1 MKSWDGVGEA
11 YAASYASLCA
21 GTIAPLLAKFG
32 PAEGRR
38 ALDVGS
44 GTGELAA
51 RFRDAGWDAVG
62 CEPEATMRAV
72 AGHKHPGI
80 RFVDAG
86 FPSLPCASGSFD
98 AVTANF
104 VLNHVKDPR
113 RSASEMARVAATGA
127 VLGATIWVLS
137 PSWFWRD
144 VCESAGLQPA
154 AGERLPPEK
163 DFERT
168 SAGFA
173 TMLEDAGW
181 REVVTEDMSWTW
193 EVSPTALW
201 ASAEGGVASAGL
213 FYQGLDSAERAR
225 FRSAFDRVCA
235 RHAIDDVIPLA
246 HTAAVAVGRAL

>member
-1 MKSWDGVGEA
+1 MKPWDGVGEA

-21 GTIAPLLAKFG
+21 GTIAPLLAAFG

-51 RFRDAGWDAVG
+51 RFRAAGWDAVG

-72 AGHKHPGI
+72 AEREHPGI

-86 FPSLPCASGSFD
+86 FPSLPYASASFD

-104 VLNHVKDPR
+104 VLNHVTDPR
-113 RSASEMARVAATGA
+113 RSASEMARVAAAGA

-144 VCESAGLQPA
+144 TCETAGLWPA

-168 SAGFA
+168 SPGFA

-181 REVVTEDMSWTW
+181 RDVVTEDVSWTW
-193 EVSPTALW
+193 NASPSTLW
-201 ASAEGGVASAGL
+201 ASAEGGVASAGQ
-213 FYQGLDSAERAR
+213 FYRDLDADERAL